1 MLQDYEMKNKDIKFP
16 KPNAV
21 QELRERYNKRK
32 EERLRKYDELAEVL
46 KKQSPLKKTA
56 KGSNPLDAEL

>member
-1 MLQDYEMKNKDIKFP
+1 MKENDIKPP

-32 EERLRKYDELAEVL
+32 AERIRKYDDLAEAL
-46 KKQSPLKKTA
+46 KKKSPVKKIA
-56 KGSNPLDAEL
+56 KGSNPPDAEL